1 MGHQILIRLCLNH
14 ISAVRKISKM
24 LSVQLV
30 LGFLLV
36 LTIGETVTLATDND
50 DILPA
55 AVPTG
60 AGSNGLGV
68 LTANWQNCRYICQR
82 VLNCYAFTWISS
94 SKICF
99 LKHKTGWSTVS
110 RRGMY
115 SSYQEN
121 NFPIMENTDFEGGDL

>member
-24 LSVQLV
+24 LSVQLL

-36 LTIGETVTLATDND
+36 LAIGNSVTLATSSNND
-50 DILPA
+50 IPA

-60 AGSNGLGV
+60 AGSNALGV

-82 VLNCYAFTWISS
+82 VLNCYAFTWIKSRT
-94 SKICF
+94 ICF
-99 LKHKTGWSTVS
+99 LKHKTGWSTQARS
-110 RRGMY
+110 GMY
-115 SSYQEN
+115 SSYQEDI
-121 NFPIMENTDFEGGDL
+121 FPIMENTDFAGGDL